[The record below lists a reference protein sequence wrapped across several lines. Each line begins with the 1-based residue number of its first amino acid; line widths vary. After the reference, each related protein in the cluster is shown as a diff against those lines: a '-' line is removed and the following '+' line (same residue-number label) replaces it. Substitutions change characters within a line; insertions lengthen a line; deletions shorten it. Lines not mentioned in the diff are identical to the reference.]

1 MKESNKVFPSLAQA
15 AAAVRE
21 GAFGTAAVG
30 EKSRGNAAAS
40 GTAANESPR
49 SFGSF
54 AAAAA
59 AHKAAGPQLG
69 ASQEGQKALVLCS
82 GGVDSTTLLAMAV
95 ERYGAENVFA
105 LSISY
110 GQRHEKEIE
119 SAKAVAAYYGVEQR
133 FLDLSAIF
141 ADSNC
146 SLLAH
151 STDQVPEESYAEQ
164 LDESNGAPVSTYVP
178 FRNGLFLSSAASM
191 ALSLGASVLYY
202 GAHHDDWAGNAYP
215 DCSLEF
221 VYAMNLAIME
231 GTGGELRMEAPFV
244 EWSKADIV
252 KCGLELGV
260 PYELTWSCYE
270 GGNYPCGACG
280 TCIDRNRAFELN
292 GVRDPLLDVLD
303 AQRAQAGK

>member
-30 EKSRGNAAAS
+30 EKSHNATAAS

-82 GGVDSTTLLAMAV
+82 GGVDSTTLLAMVV

-110 GQRHEKEIE
+110 GQRHDNEIE
-119 SAKAVAAYYGVEQR
+119 SAKAVATYYGVEQR

-141 ADSNC
+141 AYSNC

-151 STDQVPEESYAEQ
+151 TTDQVPEESYAEQ

-252 KCGLELGV
+252 KRGLELGV

>member
-1 MKESNKVFPSLAQA
+1 MKESNKMFPSLAQA

-30 EKSRGNAAAS
+30 EKSHDATAAP
-40 GTAANESPR
+40 GTAANESSR

-141 ADSNC
+141 VDSNC

-178 FRNGLFLSSAASM
+178 VRNGLFLSSAASM
-191 ALSLGASVLYY
+191 ALSLGASVLFY
-202 GAHHDDWAGNAYP
+202 GAHHDDWAGDAYP
-215 DCSLEF
+215 DCSIEF
-221 VYAMNLAIME
+221 VNAMNLAITQ
-231 GTGGELRMEAPFV
+231 GTAGQLHMEAPFV
-244 EWSKADIV
+244 SWSKADIV
-252 KCGLELGV
+252 KCGLELDV

-270 GGNYPCGACG
+270 GGERPCGKCG
-280 TCIDRNRAFELN
+280 TCIDRNRAFEAN
-292 GVRDPLLDVLD
+292 GMRDPLLDKLD
-303 AQRAQAGK
+303 AQG

>member
-82 GGVDSTTLLAMAV
+82 GGVDSTTPLAMAV

-252 KCGLELGV
+252 KRGLELGV

-303 AQRAQAGK
+303 AQRAQAGE